1 MFGYDINNQTVAHQ
15 SNQHDECKEEGD
27 QPGICEERVLIP
39 FLHIIIPTSS
49 QGEICLGAIDPELL
63 SGVPELLRVH
73 CDRVRRII
81 VREVR
86 GKSAEKGEW
95 AVRDRKEEV
104 TIRNKNVRYVFL

>member
-15 SNQHDECKEEGD
+15 SNQHDEREEEGD
-27 QPGICEERVLIP
+27 EPGICEERVVIP
-39 FLHIIIPTSS
+39 FLHTIPTSS

-86 GKSAEKGEW
+86 EK
-95 AVRDRKEEV
+95 VLRKESG
-104 TIRNKNVRYVFL
+104 L